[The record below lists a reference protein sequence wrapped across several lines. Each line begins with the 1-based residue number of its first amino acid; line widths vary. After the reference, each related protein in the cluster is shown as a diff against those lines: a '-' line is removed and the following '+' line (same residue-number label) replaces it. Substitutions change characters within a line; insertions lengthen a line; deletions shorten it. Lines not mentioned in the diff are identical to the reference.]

1 MRKIT
6 LFLALMVAMV
16 TTAFAAT
23 PAEEVTVTK
32 TKVALTTVEGQPGY
46 VSCPQE
52 HNALNPGNL
61 DGDGVYGML
70 DGDPT
75 TYMHTAWKN
84 TPAGPHYFEVDMGE
98 NNSIGKFCFDY
109 VSRSGGTDD
118 YAREFTIKG
127 SNDKSDFE
135 LITVVDFGSEAKKG
149 SSHTSEVLGSDEKT
163 YRYLRFEVTNTNM
176 QPGYS
181 CRTYF
186 HAAEFALYTVKEEA
200 AVEPEEPEATEGID
214 TSKEYYLYSSWNY
227 SMNSGYLT
235 IGTKSGADYGVVC
248 MSNNKKAFKL
258 TASGEGYILSTLNN
272 SMPGME
278 YTEYIDCSDAKKVGN
293 NAMSGSVLYFEK
305 QDNGKYY
312 IRSGNGYF
320 NIAMISYGTDGS
332 GYHVFSNGAM
342 TDAAEWELVAVA
354 AEPEAPAAEPL
365 TYVSHT
371 PNTPVERITEIS
383 IVFSK
388 DVQAVNGMIKLKNGG
403 NVTTAF
409 SSTDVNINGSTVTYY
424 LMSPVKISGVYTLEF
439 PAEAIVATDGG
450 KNAEA
455 ITLTINVEAAA
466 AAPTFKSSSFGPKV
480 NYTNCYSLEEIK
492 VEFSENI
499 EIASTEALELKNGEV
514 VVATITDMEVLEG
527 KNLYLYLDEPLSNEV
542 TTTYSIVI
550 PAGYVKTVGTD
561 LVLATDVTISNIK
574 VVAPFVIKNITPAN
588 GETVEAIENIVIEC
602 NNAIFDYNYNNY
614 IKLKNTA
621 DGSEIAI
628 AKEDYTIDGNVLT
641 ITPSAAIPNG
651 TYTLAGLNNI
661 TNTSYTAVYNAPEYT
676 ITVAAPE
683 LDALVPTSYAKNAA
697 NDYELKGVKI
707 NFDRAVKKAAD
718 VTEYGKIVNA
728 EGNTVAVLDAL
739 MGANG
744 SAYYATPYT
753 DTAITI
759 PGTYKVV
766 VYGDVIYSADGEAV
780 FKGAEYEFEVAELP
794 APKVVSIDAPTGTV
808 TSMDWYLEYGIT
820 ISNTRKVVL
829 ADDKTVTY
837 TVGEEVFEA
846 ELSVYGSGINYSIGI
861 YFDWQVTYPY
871 GDYTLTIPAG
881 LYTVNGVANAEEVYT
896 FTYAEPT
903 PTPGEGEGGEG
914 GEVEPVTV
922 TVTPASGS
930 VVEQIDAIQVLFSD
944 AAMYGNIGYLYM
956 YDQNENMYLLAPA
969 PDYGTGVFVPV
980 NMLDDQPI
988 VITEPGTYTISL
1000 ASLAEFG
1007 LTGDMVFSWTIGET
1021 TAIDA
1026 VDAEAENAVIYDLTG
1041 RRVEKI
1047 TKAGIYVING
1057 VKKVVK

>member
-6 LFLALMVAMV
+6 FFFALMVAMV

-32 TKVALTTVEGQPGY
+32 TKVALTTKEGQPGY
-46 VSCPQE
+46 VSSPHDHAVINPTSQWDMGGVA
-52 HNALNPGNL
+52 ALI
-61 DGDGVYGML
+61 DGDVE
-70 DGDPT
+70 T
-75 TYMHTAWKN
+75 HFHTAWEN
-84 TPAGPHYFEVDMGE
+84 VPAGPHYFEVDMGE

-109 VSRSGGTDD
+109 VSRNGGTDD

-181 CRTYF
+181 YRTYF

-214 TSKEYYLYSSWNY
+214 TSKEYYLYSSWNWG
-227 SMNSGYLT
+227 MNSGYLT

-258 TASGEGYILSTLNN
+258 TASGEGYTLSTLNN

-320 NIAMISYGTDGS
+320 KIDMISYGTDGS

-424 LMSPVKISGVYTLEF
+424 LMSPVKDSGVYTLEF
-439 PAEAIVATDGG
+439 PAEAVVATDGG

-499 EIASTEALELKNGEV
+499 EIASDEALELKNGEE
-514 VVATITDMEVLEG
+514 VVATITDIEVEG
-527 KNLYLYLDEPLSNEV
+527 KSLCLYLDEPLTNEV
-542 TTTYSIVI
+542 ATTYSIVI
-550 PAGYVKTVGTD
+550 PAGYVKTAGTE
-561 LVLATDVTISNIK
+561 LALASDVTINNIK
-574 VVAPFVIKNITPAN
+574 VAVPFVIKNITPAN

-628 AKEDYTIDGNVLT
+628 AKEDYAIDGNVLT

-651 TYTLAGLNNI
+651 TYTLVGLANI
-661 TNTSYTAVYNAPEYT
+661 TNTSYSAVYSVPEYT
-676 ITVAAPE
+676 ITVAAPLYE
-683 LDALVPTSYAKNAA
+683 ANEVTVTFTPENGYSCEYIKLGFAEVVEVVGAGPYAVV
-697 NDYELKGVKI
+697 Y
-707 NFDRAVKKAAD
+707 
-718 VTEYGKIVNA
+718 NA
-728 EGNTVAVLDAL
+728 EGEVVTEITTYTQASLA
-739 MGANG
+739 
-744 SAYYATPYT
+744 AYRKNATFNLAEKI
-753 DTAITI
+753 TAA
-759 PGTYKVV
+759 GTYTVKFNAAIIKGTESGKV
-766 VYGDVIYSADGEAV
+766 YAGG
-780 FKGAEYEFEVAELP
+780 EYEFTVTKRPVEITTV
-794 APKVVSIDAPTGTV
+794 DAPWGNVEEVYPDYQIVIQYADEVTV
-808 TSMDWYLEYGIT
+808 DTE
-820 ISNTRKVVL
+820 K
-829 ADDKTVTY
+829 AVTM
-837 TVGEEVFEA
+837 TVGEETYTATLTTEDGSWGYTISIVFNA
-846 ELSVYGSGINYSIGI
+846 EFAN
-861 YFDWQVTYPY
+861 
-871 GDYTLTIPAG
+871 GDYTFTIPAG
-881 LYTVNGVANAEEVYT
+881 LYTVNGVENEAEVYE
-896 FTYAEPT
+896 FTYAAKEPLKVVSIT
-903 PTPGEGEGGEG
+903 PAAGA
-914 GEVEPVTV
+914 VESISEITIEFSAPVVCEYSIEFAGCVFMQADYTWQPRQTV
-922 TVTPASGS
+922 TFIAMDYETGEYATITEAGEYVFDLLNA
-930 VVEQIDAIQVLFSD
+930 VEW
-944 AAMYGNIGYLYM
+944 GTK
-956 YDQNENMYLLAPA
+956 LA
-969 PDYGTGVFVPV
+969 
-980 NMLDDQPI
+980 DDQDRY
-988 VITEPGTYTISL
+988 IT
-1000 ASLAEFG
+1000 
-1007 LTGDMVFSWTIGET
+1007 WTIGET